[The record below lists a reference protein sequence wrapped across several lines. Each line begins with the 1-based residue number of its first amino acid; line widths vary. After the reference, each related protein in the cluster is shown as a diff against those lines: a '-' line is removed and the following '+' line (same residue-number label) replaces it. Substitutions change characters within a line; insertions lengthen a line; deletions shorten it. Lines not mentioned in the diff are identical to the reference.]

1 MGVQINF
8 EGGKCMKFLCFELV
22 NTKKRVRSAYI
33 KGDNE
38 SAYAAYRAIMGV
50 GVKESHEAVKPW
62 LKEWEGKK

>member
-1 MGVQINF
+1 
-8 EGGKCMKFLCFELV
+8 MKFLCFELV